1 MPLIQ
6 SIKKIN
12 PLDINNNVTIGV
24 AFPLNEV
31 NMTSGTQT
39 AREQLK
45 TNLLNL
51 LLTVPGERINKPNY
65 GIGLKKLVFEN
76 NIDETTLTENI
87 NLQLNYFLPE
97 VVIEKT
103 TVQQNIDLYKT
114 TIKLDYTI
122 KLDETNDS
130 IQINFS

>member
-39 AREQLK
+39 AREKLK